1 MPVIIDSGD
10 EEGFNVYLGFSAWS
24 ANISA
29 RTYYQS
35 TVLDQKSSWSKMMW
49 SSKGQVSNLLI
60 LLSANAI

>member
-1 MPVIIDSGD
+1 MSVFIDSGD

-24 ANISA
+24 ANITA

-49 SSKGQVSNLLI
+49 SSKGQVANPLI
-60 LLSANAI
+60 LIPTYSI